1 MFLYIEIF
9 FLSKL
14 YPRRPI
20 LIGQNEVLTPSHFV
34 TKPPS
39 LVLKVLDQFLYECNF
54 LFYYIV
60 FRKHSNVIFL
70 DCIQETNFCYVIF
83 CFGHSVVIIQ
93 SNLIKEMYFS
103 QRIFLFFFLV
113 KISGNSTV
121 TSPSLQRDDHSSV
134 KSHFE
139 AHLTIGL

>member
-1 MFLYIEIF
+1 MSLYIEIF
-9 FLSKL
+9 VL
-14 YPRRPI
+14 
-20 LIGQNEVLTPSHFV
+20 GQALPQKTDFNRAKRGA
-34 TKPPS
+34 KPPC

-54 LFYYIV
+54 LFYQTV

-113 KISGNSTV
+113 KISGNSTI

-134 KSHFE
+134 GSYFE
-139 AHLTIGL
+139 AHLTLGSWFSQ